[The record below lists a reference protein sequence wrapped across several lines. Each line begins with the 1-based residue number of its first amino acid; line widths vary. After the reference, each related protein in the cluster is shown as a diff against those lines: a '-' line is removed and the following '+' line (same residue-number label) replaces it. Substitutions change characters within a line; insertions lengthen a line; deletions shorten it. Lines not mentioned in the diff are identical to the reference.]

1 MDQFVEYLKSVGPF
15 TTPLCV
21 AMSFALWWLDRDRG
35 RILAE
40 LKLALLSVAGLQER
54 RAEDLARAVEDYQ
67 EHAAA
72 HRVALDKL
80 AAAVTGST

>member
-1 MDQFVEYLKSVGPF
+1 MDQFVEYLKSMGPF

-21 AMSFALWWLDRDRG
+21 AMSYALWWLDRDRG

-40 LKLALLSVAGLQER
+40 LKLVLTSVTGLQER
-54 RAEDLARAVEDYQ
+54 RAEDLAQAVQDYQ

-72 HRVALDKL
+72 NRASLEKL
-80 AAAVTGST
+80 AAAISGSS